1 MLIELYKTNNQ
12 EKNNNLVNVINGGLI
27 DLKTEIKKM
36 SDEER
41 KIEKPDKLV
50 EIVKKFLS
58 LINKTKK
65 EKS

>member
-41 KIEKPDKLV
+41 KTEKPDKLV

>member
-1 MLIELYKTNNQ
+1 MLIELYKTNNL
-12 EKNNNLVNVINGGLI
+12 EKNNKLVNVINGGLI

>member
-1 MLIELYKTNNQ
+1 M
-12 EKNNNLVNVINGGLI
+12 NVINGGLI

-50 EIVKKFLS
+50 ETVKKFLS